1 MIVWGN
7 QSGHDS
13 EEFVVSTWMQD
24 KKRISVA
31 CDIMKLTQSQ
41 DCNDDN
47 IMRTSV
53 WFECFGGLF

>member
-1 MIVWGN
+1 
-7 QSGHDS
+7 
-13 EEFVVSTWMQD
+13 VSTWMRD

-47 IMRTSV
+47 ITRTSV
-53 WFECFGGLF
+53 WFE